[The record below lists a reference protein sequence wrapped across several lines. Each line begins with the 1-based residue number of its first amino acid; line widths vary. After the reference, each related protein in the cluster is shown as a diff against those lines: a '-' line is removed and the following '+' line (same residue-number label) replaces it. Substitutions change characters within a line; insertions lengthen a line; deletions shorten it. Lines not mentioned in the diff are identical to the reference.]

1 MLAIISCPEPP
12 LVTCAVVEGFLVPL
26 AVAVAKATDAEAVK
40 EEKEGNVT
48 PAFAQRDCA

>member
-1 MLAIISCPEPP
+1 MLAIVFCPEPP
-12 LVTCAVVEGFLVPL
+12 LVTCAVDEGFFVPL
-26 AVAVAKATDAEAVK
+26 AVAVAEATDADAVK